1 VIDGTLHVDIQA
13 VVEPDGNLVQ
23 TGQLESPDGHDIPLD
38 GVFVFEDLDPS
49 SDEVIDYLVI
59 SDSAPR
65 LRGGGRHQR
74 WQGQLDGAPRRP
86 RQLRLALAGW
96 LHRTVHL

>member
-38 GVFVFEDLDPS
+38 GVPRGSTPAAMRS
-49 SDEVIDYLVI
+49 STT
-59 SDSAPR
+59 
-65 LRGGGRHQR
+65 
-74 WQGQLDGAPRRP
+74 W
-86 RQLRLALAGW
+86 
-96 LHRTVHL
+96 